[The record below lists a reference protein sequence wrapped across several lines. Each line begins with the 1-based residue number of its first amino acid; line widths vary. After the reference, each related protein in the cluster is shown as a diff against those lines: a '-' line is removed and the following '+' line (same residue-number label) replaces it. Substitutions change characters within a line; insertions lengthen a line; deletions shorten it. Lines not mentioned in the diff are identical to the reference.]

1 MRLPLPALA
10 CSALLLLGSIA
21 PTHAAGWTDATG
33 KPAPERED
41 MRSAGDFL
49 ARLSLTGD
57 DAALRKEWAEA
68 TATPQLP
75 TIDRVAVGAPV
86 TTVLVFNGCSP
97 GPAGRCDVFAEFSIV
112 APDGLR
118 TRLGAGSL
126 WYAAPL
132 TPRFMLGSASVT
144 LLFREKDKGQAF
156 RMIATVEDRVAR
168 KTLELSTP
176 LRVD

>member
-1 MRLPLPALA
+1 MRIPLPTLA
-10 CSALLLLGSIA
+10 CSALLLLSA
-21 PTHAAGWTDATG
+21 PAHAAGWTDATG
-33 KPAPERED
+33 APEREY
-41 MRSAGDFL
+41 MRSSGSFL

-57 DAALRKEWAEA
+57 ETALRKEWADA
-68 TATPQLP
+68 AANPQLQ
-75 TIDRVAVGAPV
+75 TIDRAVVGAPV
-86 TTVLVFNGCSP
+86 TTVLVFNGCTP
-97 GPAGRCDVFAEFSIV
+97 DPAGRCDVFAEFSIV

-144 LLFREKDKGQAF
+144 LLFREKDKGKSF